1 MLYRYLAFKIG
12 IIGLCAWIVD
22 YFHIDIPVDL
32 YMLMVFEIVVL
43 LIAGAVMS
51 VVRAFK

>member
-12 IIGLCAWIVD
+12 IIGLCAWIID

-43 LIAGAVMS
+43 LVAGAVMS
-51 VVRAFK
+51 LMRTLR